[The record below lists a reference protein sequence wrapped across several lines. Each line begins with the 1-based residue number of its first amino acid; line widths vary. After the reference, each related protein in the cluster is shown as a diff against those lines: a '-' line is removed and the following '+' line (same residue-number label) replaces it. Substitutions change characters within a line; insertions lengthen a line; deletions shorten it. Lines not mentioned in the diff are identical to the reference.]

1 MKVATKEQI
10 KEQVLKIIPD
20 NRSNAITSKE
30 LMSFTGLKFRELKEI
45 IAELRLLHPI
55 CSKETEGGGYWMAED
70 EKDIKEF
77 VSMISRRRDGYNKTI
92 AIMENHIFDEV
103 N

>member
-1 MKVATKEQI
+1 MKQVTKEQL
-10 KEQVLKIIPD
+10 KEQILKLIPA
-20 NRSNAITSKE
+20 NRSNAITSRE

-45 IAELRLLHPI
+45 ITELRLLHPI
-55 CSKETEGGGYWMAED
+55 CSKETEGGGYWMAQD